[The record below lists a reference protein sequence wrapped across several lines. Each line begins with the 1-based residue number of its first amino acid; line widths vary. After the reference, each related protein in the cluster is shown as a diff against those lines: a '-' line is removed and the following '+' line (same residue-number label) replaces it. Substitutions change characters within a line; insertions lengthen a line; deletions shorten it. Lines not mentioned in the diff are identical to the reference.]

1 MSNAAIDAERTAFF
15 PKADEI
21 FASLQQNTYRRT
33 DCLFGVLMV
42 LQWLASIVL
51 AFVVTPDAWAGVET
65 QTNLHVYAAIF
76 FGAFISLAPAALAF
90 LRPGKVYT
98 RLAIAAG
105 QMLTSAL
112 LIHLTGG
119 RIETHFHIFGSL
131 GLLAFYQD
139 WRVLVTAAGVI
150 VLDHVL
156 RGVFFPMSVFGA
168 VTAGE
173 WRIVEHVWWVLFAT
187 AFFVKGALDAVKEKR
202 EAARQQAEYEATSE
216 ANKQLAA
223 STEQH
228 QHDMTEQQQQLQHA
242 LDAMELQRMTLTEN
256 VEQVLA
262 HMQEFAAGDL
272 TVRLPS
278 GEEGDI
284 GRLFEGFNRT
294 IENMDGMLCQVN
306 DLVGLAADSAGQINA
321 SAEAL
326 AAGAQEQSAQAQ
338 EVAAAVE
345 EMTQTII
352 ENARN
357 AARSAELGSENGK
370 IAREGSEVVQ
380 QTVSKIK
387 EIAEVVRSSTET
399 IERLGAS
406 SDQIGE
412 IIEVID
418 DIASQTNLLAL
429 NAAIEAARAGEQGRG
444 FAVVADEV
452 SKLAERTTSATRQI
466 AEMISTIQVDTREA
480 VAAMQRGNKEVEEG
494 LDLADR
500 AGAALDRIVNGVQQV
515 VDVVNQIAAASE
527 EQSTT
532 SEDISRNVEAI
543 STVSAEAAMGI
554 AQISHSADQLRH
566 ETDTLR
572 DLVNKFKL
580 AKSGSAA
587 PAAPAAR
594 ADRAP
599 APRTAAPEPSSFDSI
614 WQ

>member
-1 MSNAAIDAERTAFF
+1 MSTASTESGHAAAGNR
-15 PKADEI
+15 ADEI
-21 FASLQQNTYRRT
+21 FASLQENTYKRT
-33 DCLFGVLMV
+33 DRLFGVLMV
-42 LQWLASIVL
+42 LQWVACIVL
-51 AFVVTPDAWAGVET
+51 AFFVTPETWAGAES
-65 QTNLHVYAAIF
+65 QTHLHVYAAIF
-76 FGAFISLAPAALAF
+76 FGAAISLVPAALAF
-90 LRPGKVYT
+90 LRPGKLYT
-98 RLAIAAG
+98 RLAIATG

-131 GLLAFYQD
+131 GILAFYQD
-139 WRVLVTAAGVI
+139 WRVLITATVVI
-150 VLDHVL
+150 ALDHVL
-156 RGVFFPMSVFGA
+156 RGVLYPVSIFGV
-168 VTAGE
+168 VTASE
-173 WRIVEHVWWVLFAT
+173 WRIVEHAWWAVFAV
-187 AFFVKGALDAVKEKR
+187 AFLVKGTLDALKEKR
-202 EAARQQAEYEATSE
+202 EAARQQAEHEATSE
-216 ANKQLAA
+216 TNKQLAA
-223 STEQH
+223 STEEQQEALTHH
-228 QHDMTEQQQQLQHA
+228 QHELQQA
-242 LDAMELQRMTLTEN
+242 LDTMELQRMALAEN

-262 HMQEFAAGDL
+262 HMEKFASGDL
-272 TVRLPS
+272 TVRLAS

-284 GRLFEGFNRT
+284 ARLADGFNKT
-294 IENMDGMLCQVN
+294 IDNMDGMLRQVN
-306 DLVGLAADSAGQINA
+306 DLVGLTADSAQQINI

-326 AAGAQEQSAQAQ
+326 AAGAQEQSSQAQ

-357 AARSAELGSENGK
+357 ASHSAQLGDENGK

-387 EIAEVVRSSTET
+387 QIAEVVRSSTET

-466 AEMISTIQVDTREA
+466 ADMISTIQVDTREA
-480 VAAMQRGNKEVEEG
+480 VEAMQRGNKEVEEG
-494 LDLADR
+494 IELADR
-500 AGAALDRIVNGVQQV
+500 AGAALDRIVAGVQQV

-532 SEDISRNVEAI
+532 SEDISRSVEAI

-554 AQISHSADQLRH
+554 AQISQSADQLRR

-572 DLVNKFKL
+572 GVVDKFKL
-580 AKSGSAA
+580 NAQGAAGAA
-587 PAAPAAR
+587 PR
-594 ADRAP
+594 ADRDP
-599 APRTAAPEPSSFDSI
+599 APRTASPEPSSFDSI